1 MSDGAR
7 LLPTAAEIPAGGVL
21 LHVGVHK
28 TGTTALQ
35 AALADARPE
44 LATLSVTYPGKKQA
58 HHTAALA
65 VVGRTWGWKD
75 NGGEVT
81 PISRYE
87 KLLSQS
93 KAASGKVI
101 VSSEFF
107 CEADAATAKRVV
119 SDLGGDR
126 VKVVITL
133 RNLGKLLPSSW
144 QQYLKYGVSMP
155 YETWLS
161 RIFETTEP
169 GKVTPSFWQR
179 NDHGAVVKR
188 WADAVGAENLTVMVL
203 ENVDHEAN
211 FVTFAQMLGVP
222 SEVLVSRM
230 NLTSNRSM
238 TAAEA
243 EFLRQL
249 NAKVR
254 KELQWDD
261 YLKYVRNGFARVM
274 VEQRE
279 PGADE
284 PRLHTPDW
292 ALDAAAERGNL
303 AADSIAASGVTV
315 LGDLGGLRAR
325 ASSPPAHD
333 GPVVVPTDIAVSAAV
348 SMIRTAEA
356 PVTTKERARGFASKF
371 RRKARR
377 TASGA
382 KA

>member
-1 MSDGAR
+1 MPDGAR
-7 LLPTAAEIPAGGVL
+7 LLPTAGEIPANGVL

-35 AALADARPE
+35 AALAHARPE
-44 LATLSVTYPGKKQA
+44 LAAYSVAYPGKKQA

-75 NGGEVT
+75 NGGDVT
-81 PISRYE
+81 PISRYD
-87 KLLSQS
+87 KLVGQV
-93 KAASGKVI
+93 KATSGKSI

-107 CEADAATAKRVV
+107 CEADAPTAARVV

-126 VKVVITL
+126 VRVVITL

-155 YETWLS
+155 YDTWLT

-179 NDHGAVVKR
+179 NDHGAVVQR
-188 WADAVGAENLTVMVL
+188 WSEAVGAENVTVMVL
-203 ENVDHEAN
+203 EGVDHEAN
-211 FVTFAQMLGVP
+211 FVAFAQMLGVP
-222 SEVLVSRM
+222 SEILVSRM

-254 KELQWDD
+254 KELTWDD

-274 VEQRE
+274 VEERE

-292 ALDAAAERGNL
+292 ALDAAAERGHL
-303 AADSIAASGVTV
+303 AADAIALSGVTV
-315 LGDLGGLRAR
+315 LGDLAGLRAR
-325 ASSPPAHD
+325 ASSPPAYD
-333 GPVVVPTDIAVSAAV
+333 GPIVVPTDIAVSAAM
-348 SMIRTAEA
+348 SMIRTAETPA
-356 PVTTKERARGFASKF
+356 TPKERARGLAT
-371 RRKARR
+371 RLRR
-377 TASGA
+377 TTRRGSSGK

>member
-7 LLPTAAEIPAGGVL
+7 LLPTAGEIPANGVL

-44 LATLSVTYPGKKQA
+44 LAALSVTYPGKKQA

-81 PISRYE
+81 PISRYD
-87 KLLSQS
+87 KLVGQV
-93 KAASGKVI
+93 KASSGKAI

-107 CEADAATAKRVV
+107 CEADAPTAARVV

-155 YETWLS
+155 YETWLT
-161 RIFETTEP
+161 RIFETAEP

-179 NDHGAVVKR
+179 NDHGAVVQR
-188 WADAVGAENLTVMVL
+188 WSDAVGAENVTVMVL
-203 ENVDHEAN
+203 EGVDHEAN
-211 FVTFAQMLGVP
+211 FVAFAQMLGVP
-222 SEVLVSRM
+222 GEILVSRM

-254 KELQWDD
+254 KEMTWDD

-274 VEQRE
+274 VEERE
-279 PGADE
+279 PAADE

-292 ALDAAAERGNL
+292 ALDAAVERGNW
-303 AADSIAASGVTV
+303 AADAIAASGVTV
-315 LGDLGGLRAR
+315 LGDLAGLRAR

-333 GPVVVPTDIAVSAAV
+333 GPIVVPTDIAVSAAM
-348 SMIRTAEA
+348 SMIRTAETPA
-356 PVTTKERARGFASKF
+356 TPKERARGLASRL
-371 RRKARR
+371 RRSTRRASSGKKA
-377 TASGA
+377 
-382 KA
+382 

>member
-7 LLPTAAEIPAGGVL
+7 LLPTAAAIPAGGVL

-35 AALADARPE
+35 AALADARPQ
-44 LATLSVTYPGKKQA
+44 LAELSVTYPGKKQA
-58 HHTAALA
+58 HHAAALA

-75 NGGEVT
+75 SGGEVT

-87 KLLSQS
+87 KLLSQA
-93 KAASGKVI
+93 KAADGAVI

-107 CEADAATAKRVV
+107 CEADAETAARVV
-119 SDLGGDR
+119 TDLGGER

-155 YETWLS
+155 YETWLT

-188 WADAVGAENLTVMVL
+188 WADAVGAENLTVLVL

-211 FVTFAQMLGVP
+211 FVSFAQMLDVP
-222 SEVLVSRM
+222 AEILVSRM

-325 ASSPPAHD
+325 ASSPPAYD

-348 SMIRTAEA
+348 SMIRTAETPA
-356 PVTTKERARGFASKF
+356 TTKERARGFASKL